1 MPTTPT
7 PQRSIAVIGAGRI
20 GSAFAYQL
28 ARAGHDVAVIARP
41 GSIRLAQLQ
50 RDHGIVLSTGERAA
64 TTVADHLDEQRPFD
78 LVIVTILAHQV
89 DSILPTLERSR
100 ARQIA
105 FMFAT
110 PEAARL
116 RTAVGAERTSFGYA
130 GVLATIVDDGKLN
143 LTIQRQKTMLDD
155 QRLVDLFAGAGI
167 PSKLR
172 PDMAAHL
179 RASAPFTIAVES
191 VTGMGM
197 AHGRGASWSEARLGA
212 RGMKA
217 GAEILRA
224 AGDEP
229 AGLTRAPGFIQTPL
243 LWAASRAPFR
253 EATGNSDPESRGLI
267 DLYVAEARERPG
279 LQAAVTALL
288 ALRPADPTTTKVAPQ
303 AA

>member
-1 MPTTPT
+1 MPNTATPK
-7 PQRSIAVIGAGRI
+7 RSLALIGAGRI

-28 ARAGHDVAVIARP
+28 ARAGHDVTVIARP
-41 GSIRLAQLQ
+41 GSTRLAQLQ
-50 RDHGIVLSTGERAA
+50 RDHGIVLSTGEHAA
-64 TTVADHLDEQRPFD
+64 MTVADHLDEQRPLD
-78 LVIVTILAHQV
+78 LVIVTVLAHQI
-89 DSILPTLERSR
+89 DSILPALKRSR
-100 ARQIA
+100 ARQIV

-116 RTAVGAERTSFGYA
+116 RTAVGAERASFGFA
-130 GVLATIVDDGKLN
+130 GVLATIADDGKLN
-143 LTIQRQKTMLDD
+143 LTIQRTRTMHDD

-217 GAEILRA
+217 GAKILRA
-224 AGDEP
+224 AGDKP
-229 AGLTRAPGFIQTPL
+229 AGLSRAPGFIQTLL

-253 EATGNSDPESRGLI
+253 EATGNSDAESRGLI
-267 DLYVAEARERPG
+267 DLYVAEARRRPE
-279 LQAAVTALL
+279 LQGAVDALL
-288 ALRPADPTTTKVAPQ
+288 ALRPADAPAATTTLR